1 MLLQLYNRQMVN
13 GNKSCFIHVLPGRL
27 FWLYAILICAFFG
40 RQFAGRHQSCYGDCL
55 IITFRVNRLSYLEP
69 KQHPYQPL
77 SILVILILMLF
88 VGFAAFDTEQAAVV
102 FLGIKDG
109 VVARFD
115 LLFNWTVSIVLLLV
129 IVTCVH
135 PRAKVRLGKDD
146 DRPEFSYLA
155 WFAMLFSAGLAS
167 GLLYWGTA
175 EPITHMIDNPFL
187 AMRGQTP
194 GSAEAAVSAV
204 TITAFHW
211 GLHGWG
217 LYVLVGLCIALGA
230 YRYDLPLTF
239 GTAFTPLTRFKPLP
253 IRLSQSIDVIAIL
266 GSVFGVATSI
276 GLAVGGMNATLG
288 SIIDFEMS
296 ITAQITI
303 VAVVSFLGI
312 FSAVSGVARG
322 IRLLSEINV
331 WISVGLALVLI
342 VVGPTLWIFEVFLRS
357 TIDYVVNVIPMGFWT
372 AEDAADK
379 AWQSAWTVFYWGW
392 WLAWAPFV
400 GLFVARISKGRT
412 MREFVI
418 AVLFVPVLIILL
430 WMSIFGGTA
439 VHQELQLTGS
449 VSEIV
454 MADYSQGIVTVF
466 GNLGSD
472 ILQLALIGTAAFL
485 LFTWLITSLDSA
497 TLVLCH
503 LLRVDH
509 LQWMK
514 VFWGFMLGAVTCIL
528 IVVGGISA
536 LQAASIIV
544 GLPLAFLV
552 LAIAVG
558 LVRYLLMPL
567 DDLPEKSGGISN

>member
-1 MLLQLYNRQMVN
+1 M
-13 GNKSCFIHVLPGRL
+13 
-27 FWLYAILICAFFG
+27 
-40 RQFAGRHQSCYGDCL
+40 
-55 IITFRVNRLSYLEP
+55 SYLES

-77 SILVILILMLF
+77 SILVILILLVF

-102 FLGIKDG
+102 FLAMRDD

-115 LLFNWTVSIVLLLV
+115 LLFNWTVSFVLLLV
-129 IVTCVH
+129 IATCLH

-146 DRPEFSYLA
+146 ELPEFSYLA
-155 WFAMLFSAGLAS
+155 WFAMLFSAGLAT

-175 EPITHMIDNPFL
+175 EPVTHMLGNPFL
-187 AMRGQTP
+187 DMRGQVP
-194 GSAEAAVSAV
+194 GSPEAAVTAV
-204 TITAFHW
+204 TLTAFHW
-211 GLHGWG
+211 GFHGWG

-239 GTAFTPLTRFKPLP
+239 GTAFSPLTRFKPLHG
-253 IRLSQSIDVIAIL
+253 RLSQAIDVIAVL
-266 GSVFGVATSI
+266 GTVFGVATSI

-288 SIIDFEMS
+288 ALIDFDMS
-296 ITAQITI
+296 ITAQIAI
-303 VAVVSFLGI
+303 VTLVSFLGI
-312 FSAVSGVARG
+312 FSAVSGVANG
-322 IRLLSEINV
+322 IRMLSEINV
-331 WISVGLALVLI
+331 WISVGLALVLV
-342 VVGPTLWIFEVFLRS
+342 VVGPTLWILEVFAGS
-357 TIDYVVNVIPMGFWT
+357 TLDYIVNVIPMGLWT
-372 AEDAADK
+372 AEEAAEK

-412 MREFVI
+412 MREFII
-418 AVLFVPVLIILL
+418 AVLFVPALIILL

-439 VHQELQLTGS
+439 VYQELQLSGS

-454 MADYSQGIVTVF
+454 VADYSQGIVTVF
-466 GNLGSD
+466 GNLGSEG
-472 ILQLALIGTAAFL
+472 LQIALVGTAAFL

-503 LLRVDH
+503 LLRVEH
-509 LQWMK
+509 LPWMK

-528 IVVGGISA
+528 LVVGGISA

-552 LAIAVG
+552 LAIAAG
-558 LVRYLLMPL
+558 LIRYLVQPADQLQ
-567 DDLPEKSGGISN
+567 

>member
-1 MLLQLYNRQMVN
+1 M
-13 GNKSCFIHVLPGRL
+13 
-27 FWLYAILICAFFG
+27 
-40 RQFAGRHQSCYGDCL
+40 
-55 IITFRVNRLSYLEP
+55 SYLES

-77 SILVILILMLF
+77 SILVILILLVF

-102 FLGIKDG
+102 FLAMRDD

-115 LLFNWTVSIVLLLV
+115 LLFNWTVSFVLLLV
-129 IVTCVH
+129 IATCLH

-146 DRPEFSYLA
+146 ELPEFSYLA
-155 WFAMLFSAGLAS
+155 WFAMLFSAGLAT

-175 EPITHMIDNPFL
+175 EPVTHMLGNPFL
-187 AMRGQTP
+187 DMRGQVP
-194 GSAEAAVSAV
+194 GSPEAAVTAV
-204 TITAFHW
+204 TLTAFHW
-211 GLHGWG
+211 GFHGWG

-239 GTAFTPLTRFKPLP
+239 GTAFSPLTGFKPLHG
-253 IRLSQSIDVIAIL
+253 RLSQAIDVIAVL
-266 GSVFGVATSI
+266 GTVFGVATSI

-288 SIIDFEMS
+288 ALIDFDMS
-296 ITAQITI
+296 ITAQIAI
-303 VAVVSFLGI
+303 VTLVSFLGI
-312 FSAVSGVARG
+312 FSAVSGVANG

-331 WISVGLALVLI
+331 WISVGLALVLV
-342 VVGPTLWIFEVFLRS
+342 VVGPTLWILEVFVGS
-357 TIDYVVNVIPMGFWT
+357 TLDYIVNVIPMGLWT
-372 AEDAADK
+372 AEEEAEK

-412 MREFVI
+412 MREFII
-418 AVLFVPVLIILL
+418 AVLFVPALIILL

-439 VHQELQLTGS
+439 VYQELQLSGS

-454 MADYSQGIVTVF
+454 VADYSQGIVTVF
-466 GNLGSD
+466 GNLGSEW
-472 ILQLALIGTAAFL
+472 LQIALVGTAAFL

-503 LLRVDH
+503 LLRVEH
-509 LQWMK
+509 LPWMK

-528 IVVGGISA
+528 LVVGGISA

-552 LAIAVG
+552 LAIAAG
-558 LVRYLLMPL
+558 LIRYLVQPADQLQ
-567 DDLPEKSGGISN
+567 